1 MPGLLT
7 WQEKLD
13 LPTIN
18 GMAPNG
24 IPDINI

>member
-1 MPGLLT
+1 MPGLLS

-13 LPTIN
+13 VPTIN
-18 GMAPNG
+18 GMTPNG

>member
-18 GMAPNG
+18 GMTPNG
-24 IPDINI
+24 IPDVNI